1 MLGGGG
7 LNPIRKL
14 ILSTEHID
22 QNLNF
27 VSEREGNFA
36 ELNWHLAKL
45 LRINIL
51 DKFLVITHSLVTG
64 TLLVMTDFYL
74 NNVYK

>member
-7 LNPIRKL
+7 VNPIRKL

-36 ELNWHLAKL
+36 ELN
-45 LRINIL
+45 
-51 DKFLVITHSLVTG
+51 
-64 TLLVMTDFYL
+64 
-74 NNVYK
+74 

>member
-1 MLGGGG
+1 MRGGGGGGGGAGAGGGGGAGGG

-36 ELNWHLAKL
+36 ELN
-45 LRINIL
+45 
-51 DKFLVITHSLVTG
+51 
-64 TLLVMTDFYL
+64 
-74 NNVYK
+74 